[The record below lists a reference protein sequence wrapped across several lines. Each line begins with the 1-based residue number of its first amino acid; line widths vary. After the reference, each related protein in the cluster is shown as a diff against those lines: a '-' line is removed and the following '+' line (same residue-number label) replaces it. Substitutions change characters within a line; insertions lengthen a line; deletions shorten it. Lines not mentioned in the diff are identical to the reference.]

1 MKISLCITCYDQDY
15 HHVESRILELEQ
27 QTRYPDEV
35 LVVCSG
41 LEKLEVSDPNVKVYT
56 FPARMLPGGARNK
69 GGELATGDVV
79 SFCDTDDPMHPQK
92 IEILGQIFKNE
103 AVDALVH
110 DYGLDSPDFAPI
122 PNTEEIEIEQVTEVD
137 ERWEKEQ
144 NHIFDPHSG
153 SVVFD
158 GEKMVSHDIPHTC
171 VKAPSN
177 RPLHHGHISA
187 KKEVFADLK
196 YREDMWLGEDGDFC
210 QSIVKSPKYSLYY
223 TPLSLINYYTE

>member
-15 HHVESRILELEQ
+15 HHVESRILVLKQ
-27 QTRYPDEV
+27 QTRHPDEV

-79 SFCDTDDPMHPQK
+79 SFCDADDPMHPQK
-92 IEILGQIFKNE
+92 IEILGQIFKDE

-110 DYGLDSPDFAPI
+110 GYGLNSPDFAPI
-122 PNTEEIEIEQVTEVD
+122 ANTDEIEIGQITEVD
-137 ERWEKEQ
+137 ERWEKVQ
-144 NHIFDPHSG
+144 NHVFDPHR
-153 SVVFD
+153 
-158 GEKMVSHDIPHTC
+158 DIPRTC
-171 VKAPSN
+171 VVPPPKYSDCPI
-177 RPLHHGHISA
+177 HHGHISA
-187 KKEVFADLK
+187 KKEVFADLR

-223 TPLSLINYYTE
+223 TPLSLINYYT